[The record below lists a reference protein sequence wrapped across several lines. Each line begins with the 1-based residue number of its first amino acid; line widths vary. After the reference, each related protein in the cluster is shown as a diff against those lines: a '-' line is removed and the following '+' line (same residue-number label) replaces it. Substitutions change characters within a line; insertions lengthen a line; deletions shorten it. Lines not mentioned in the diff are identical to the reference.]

1 MFAFINKTASEG
13 ACGGPKKAIC
23 STGNRAVF
31 KKVNQSLLMTKIVNA
46 AVNDSG
52 KYKVKA
58 VFSDMHDNT
67 EKVKCLQV
75 HHLNVSGKQ
84 WICYRFSP
92 DNNDISSNP
101 KQTLK
106 NWCWI

>member
-1 MFAFINKTASEG
+1 
-13 ACGGPKKAIC
+13 
-23 STGNRAVF
+23 
-31 KKVNQSLLMTKIVNA
+31 MTKIVNA

-75 HHLNVSGKQ
+75 HHLNVSGQ
-84 WICYRFSP
+84 VSGHWCCYFFAVLCFRSFK
-92 DNNDISSNP
+92 IYF
-101 KQTLK
+101 K
-106 NWCWI
+106 NIKYLHSVQLTETTSVFKATVFLVP